1 MREMENKRIASGPRF
16 HFVFLQNCFKSVVQ
30 KRKNLMGCFPFSD
43 SEKKHWFCMEMLV
56 NQNEIVFGTKVVK
69 VPNQDILKFS
79 KLQWFDPLKMV

>member
-1 MREMENKRIASGPRF
+1 
-16 HFVFLQNCFKSVVQ
+16 
-30 KRKNLMGCFPFSD
+30 MGCFPFSD